1 MRSAR
6 SSALSVVPPFERFLP
21 LDLERPFFSRGFL
34 SRHARW
40 TKRKMDYSLSL
51 NDTLTVKECW
61 LSTYF

>member
-21 LDLERPFFSRGFL
+21 LDLVRPFFSRGFL
-34 SRHARW
+34 SRHARR

-61 LSTYF
+61 LSKYF